1 MNYYREGQLEKFHNE
16 KFFFIEIDEINEVF
30 EITLNRTAKKNAI
43 HPQML
48 NELAFAL
55 QYAQNN
61 KRVRV
66 LILRAKGDVFCSGSD
81 LSAMQGKVDQH
92 ESSIGEPMKEVLLVN
107 LWTGF
112 SKPSLAIVEGNVFA
126 GGYLFLACCTH
137 VIAEKSLKFSL
148 PETRRGIFPMQV
160 MGVLMRVIAPR
171 VLLDWCIRGY
181 EINAQKAEDWG
192 LISKAVN
199 KNEIETVAKEWIN
212 QVRAN
217 SPGAISLGMEAY
229 SNIVDD
235 EKNQKYLKSM
245 LDKVLR
251 TKDAREGLKAFKE
264 KRSPRWEQ

>member
-1 MNYYREGQLEKFHNE
+1 MNYYREDQLIKFHQE
-16 KFFFIEIDEINEVF
+16 IFSFLEIEETNEVF

-55 QYAQNN
+55 QYAQKN
-61 KRVRV
+61 KNIRV
-66 LILRAKGDVFCSGSD
+66 LVLRAKGNVFCSGSD

-92 ESSIGEPMKEVLLVN
+92 ESSIRKPLKEVLLVN
-107 LWTGF
+107 LWTQF
-112 SKPSLAIVEGNVFA
+112 SKPSLAIVEGNVYA
-126 GGYLFLACCTH
+126 GGYLFLACCTY

-160 MGVLMRVIAPR
+160 MGVLMRVITPR

-192 LISKAVN
+192 LISRAVN
-199 KNEIETVAKEWIN
+199 KNEIEAAAKEWIK
-212 QVRAN
+212 QVIAN
-217 SPGAISLGMEAY
+217 SPNAISLGMEAY
-229 SNIVDD
+229 RKIVND

-245 LDKVLR
+245 LDRVIKN
-251 TKDAREGLKAFKE
+251 TDAQEGLNAFKE
-264 KRSPRWEQ
+264 KRFPKWE

>member
-1 MNYYREGQLEKFHNE
+1 MNYYKEGQLENFHKE

-66 LILRAKGDVFCSGSD
+66 LVLRAKGDVFCSGSD

-107 LWTGF
+107 LWTSF

-126 GGYLFLACCTH
+126 GGYLFLACCTY

-199 KNEIETVAKEWIN
+199 KNEIETAAKEWIN

-251 TKDAREGLKAFKE
+251 TKDAREGLKAVKE
-264 KRSPRWEQ
+264 KRSPKWEE

>member
-1 MNYYREGQLEKFHNE
+1 MNYYREDQLTKFQKEKFSFLE
-16 KFFFIEIDEINEVF
+16 VEEINEVF

-61 KRVRV
+61 KKIRV
-66 LILRAKGDVFCSGSD
+66 LVLRAKGDVFCSGSD
-81 LSAMQGKVDQH
+81 LSAMQGKVEKH
-92 ESSIGEPMKEVLLVN
+92 NSNIEEPSKEVLLVN

-112 SKPSLAIVEGNVFA
+112 NKPSLAIVEGNVYA

-137 VIAEKSLKFSL
+137 VIADNSLKFSL

-171 VLLDWCIRGY
+171 ILLDWCIRGY
-181 EINAQKAEDWG
+181 EIDSQKAEDWG
-192 LISKAVN
+192 LISKAVP
-199 KNEIETVAKEWIN
+199 KNEIDSAANNWIKE
-212 QVRAN
+212 VTEN
-217 SPGAISLGMEAY
+217 SPTAISFGIEAY

-245 LDKVLR
+245 LDRVLN
-251 TKDAREGLKAFKE
+251 TKDAQEGFKAFKE
-264 KRSPRWEQ
+264 KRDPKWK

>member
-66 LILRAKGDVFCSGSD
+66 LVLRAKGDVFCSGSD

-92 ESSIGEPMKEVLLVN
+92 DSSIGEPLKEVLLVN
-107 LWTGF
+107 LWTSF
-112 SKPSLAIVEGNVFA
+112 TKPSMAIVEGNVFA
-126 GGYLFLACCTH
+126 GGYLFLACCTY
-137 VIAEKSLKFSL
+137 VIADKSLKFSL

-160 MGVLMRVIAPR
+160 MGVLMRVIQPR

-181 EINAQKAEDWG
+181 EIDALKAEDWG
-192 LISKAVN
+192 LVSKAAKKN
-199 KNEIETVAKEWIN
+199 KIKYEADKWIN
-212 QVRAN
+212 EVLEN
-217 SPGAISLGMEAY
+217 SPKAISLGMEAY
-229 SNIVDD
+229 RNIVDD
-235 EKNQKYLKSM
+235 VKNQQYLKTM
-245 LDKVLR
+245 LDRVIN
-251 TKDAREGLKAFKE
+251 TTDAKEGLRAFKE
-264 KRSPRWEQ
+264 KRSPNWE

>member
-1 MNYYREGQLEKFHNE
+1 MNYYKEDQLAKFHKEKFS
-16 KFFFIEIDEINEVF
+16 FIAIDEINEVF
-30 EITLNRTAKKNAI
+30 EITLDRTAKKNAI

-66 LILRAKGDVFCSGSD
+66 LVLRAKGDVFCSGSD
-81 LSAMQGKVDQH
+81 LSAMQGKLDQH
-92 ESSIGEPMKEVLLVN
+92 DSSIGRPLKEVLLVN
-107 LWTGF
+107 LWTGLN
-112 SKPSLAIVEGNVFA
+112 KPSLAIVEGNVFA
-126 GGYLFLACCTH
+126 GGYLFLSCCTF

-160 MGVLMRVIAPR
+160 MGVLMRVITPR

-181 EINAQKAEDWG
+181 EIDAQKAEDWG

-199 KNEIETVAKEWIN
+199 KNEIESAAKEWIKE
-212 QVRAN
+212 VIVN
-217 SPGAISLGMEAY
+217 SPSAISLGMEAY
-229 SNIVDD
+229 RNIVDD

-245 LDKVLR
+245 LDRVKN
-251 TKDAREGLKAFKE
+251 TTDAIEGLKAFKE
-264 KRSPRWEQ
+264 KRAPRWK

>member
-1 MNYYREGQLEKFHNE
+1 MNYYREGQLENFHNE

-66 LILRAKGDVFCSGSD
+66 LVLTAKGDVFCSGSD

-107 LWTGF
+107 LWTRF

-126 GGYLFLACCTH
+126 GGYLFLACCTY

-199 KNEIETVAKEWIN
+199 KNEIETASKVCIN

-217 SPGAISLGMEAY
+217 SPGAISLGMEAF

-264 KRSPRWEQ
+264 KRSPKWEQ